1 MLKFNQY
8 SYCNNTVYC
17 FWDFELNPISYDI
30 VWFLSA
36 CDFYAKSIGYSKL
49 SVNFIP
55 EIDKLKRKYPDNYD
69 NVIDFESREWRKR
82 SICVKSL
89 GVFPKISQ
97 YKFFEERKQAIEFRN
112 ELYHTQKQKNYNYKL
127 NQITGHVINDYK
139 YTYDRSIKPNK
150 DEFTY
155 AINRTNLDN
164 NSSYD
169 SERILFPFN
178 NDSRGHWEYYRYI
191 NENIT
196 DQDQNW
202 GVKPSIQAFRYVDQW
217 FKLNKINPKKSV
229 TLTFRQLLVN
239 PERNN
244 DITEWLKLADYLKKN
259 GYEPIIVPDS
269 DCLFLENYNL
279 PSNPHK
285 VFEQHAFNVD
295 IRAALYHSC
304 FTNIITSSGPA
315 SLVQMSDKASYI
327 VCDIIDHKKFSE
339 NIINKIQKYFSMK
352 KSVDVFY
359 PNYGTSIDFCKLKGF
374 VIDEQPKFTKQNQIF
389 YWRSANFKILK
400 EKFGK
405 LNNFE

>member
-1 MLKFNQY
+1 MIKDD
-8 SYCNNTVYC
+8 TVYC

-82 SICVKSL
+82 SICNDVLKFFPRCKEIRVFDRNEALDYRSYLYEKNRSNSTLVETDSVKSIITDKSI
-89 GVFPKISQ
+89 P
-97 YKFFEERKQAIEFRN
+97 
-112 ELYHTQKQKNYNYKL
+112 L
-127 NQITGHVINDYK
+127 NSFK
-139 YTYDRSIKPNK
+139 RESNK
-150 DEFTY
+150 VES
-155 AINRTNLDN
+155 NRLDPIL
-164 NSSYD
+164 D
-169 SERILFPFN
+169 VGSEKCPVLFPFN

-327 VCDIIDHKKFSE
+327 VCDII
-339 NIINKIQKYFSMK
+339 NNKTHGT
-352 KSVDVFY
+352 SVDFH
-359 PNYGTSIDFCKLKGF
+359 KLKGY
-374 VIDEQPKFTKQNQIF
+374 VVGEQPKFTKQNQIF
-389 YWRSANFKILK
+389 IWEKSNYEILLSNL
-400 EKFGK
+400 ELI
-405 LNNFE
+405 LNTT

>member
-1 MLKFNQY
+1 MFKFNQY

-55 EIDKLKRKYPDNYD
+55 EIDKLKRKYPDDYD

-82 SICVKSL
+82 SICNDVLKFFPRCEEIRVFDRNEALDYRSYLYEKNRSNSTLVETDSVKSIITDKSI
-89 GVFPKISQ
+89 P
-97 YKFFEERKQAIEFRN
+97 
-112 ELYHTQKQKNYNYKL
+112 L
-127 NQITGHVINDYK
+127 NSFK
-139 YTYDRSIKPNK
+139 RESNK
-150 DEFTY
+150 VES
-155 AINRTNLDN
+155 NRLDPIL
-164 NSSYD
+164 D
-169 SERILFPFN
+169 VGSEKCPVLFPFN